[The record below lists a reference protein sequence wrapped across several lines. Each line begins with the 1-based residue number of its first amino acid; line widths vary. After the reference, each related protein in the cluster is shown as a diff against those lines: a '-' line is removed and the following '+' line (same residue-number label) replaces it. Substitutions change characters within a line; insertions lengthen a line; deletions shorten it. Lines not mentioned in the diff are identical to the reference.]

1 MIKYV
6 IGQSKGSTVIHEV
19 ECKEVFTNSWELHPG
34 EKRYRILSE
43 SFLDKDGQYPI
54 WYSWAVHDT
63 AAHALNSAA
72 GDIRVGMERA
82 EQRGIN
88 KFDETELAKHV
99 AAITIKNLEKK
110 DA

>member
-6 IGQSKGSTVIHEV
+6 IGHLKGSTVIHEV
-19 ECKEVFTNSWELHPG
+19 ECEEVFTNSWELRPG

-43 SFLDKDGQYPI
+43 FFLDKNGQYSI

-63 AAHALNSAA
+63 AAHALNTAA
-72 GDIRVGMERA
+72 GDIRIGMERA
-82 EQRGIN
+82 EQKGRS
-88 KFDETELAKHV
+88 KFGEIELAKHV